1 MSEWTRDLEAAALH
15 YLTADSIDPTG
26 ARQIIDGLI
35 AKGRAT
41 GHVAG
46 LREAAEMVDVDDDC
60 ACGGCDSCTAR
71 QDAARIRAHADLMAD
86 ALTGIT
92 GRGPR

>member
-1 MSEWTRDLEAAALH
+1 MSAWTRDLESAALH
-15 YLTADSIDPTG
+15 YLTGGSIDPAG

-35 AKGRAT
+35 AKGRAV

-60 ACGGCDSCTAR
+60 ECGGCDSCTAR
-71 QDAARIRAHADLMAD
+71 QDAVRIRAHADRMAD

-92 GRGPR
+92 GGEPR